1 MATLRNKRKLAAV
14 SRETPKSTRSG
25 RTQNILNPELTQDYI
40 SQVSEEIEGRVTKKL
55 SKEFSRTES
64 RILGALSKLDEFFL
78 NPQVRTCSVAV
89 PGTSRSSNPDN
100 QGTNEDRPSDDP
112 GPEVEFSS
120 PHSGAETDP
129 HMVTGAQEENR
140 YCPHIVTGAQEEIRY
155 CPHMVTGTTSESRQH
170 PHMTMETQ
178 EEIPYCSTSTSSGKQ
193 KKARSTSQPQFRSEN
208 TPATLEADQ
217 ILLALQ
223 QLATNSN
230 SANFN
235 NNISRIS
242 KLPKSLTTTMPT
254 FDGKSEKFEFF
265 EDLFQTSLKI
275 HNQLTEEDKINYF
288 HSLMRGDALQTFKN
302 ITTPSRENLAEIPT
316 VFRRKYVKPQSMAAA
331 NHKFQRLVFNPANQ
345 KLIDFL
351 DELQKLAKDAFGVA
365 AQEIIE
371 QFIYAKKPPHLEKTI
386 NQAHLENGTYKQIV
400 SHLERELELNSLE
413 APDEMQLNVV
423 MQQDTQQ
430 NTGKPKPTC
439 HHCKKPGHYRNQCRQ
454 LKREKDQGQN
464 NTDSASNNKNNNG
477 SAPTNSNPNNKAP
490 VSNKANNTNNQRDRR
505 PRLVFPPCETCGR
518 TNHSTERCYLGANA
532 ANRPPPR
539 NRRPEG
545 QNQAQQRNTQNN
557 SDDNV
562 QAAAQP
568 LN

>member
-14 SRETPKSTRSG
+14 SRETPESTRSG
-25 RTQNILNPELTQDYI
+25 RAPNILDPEITQDYI

-55 SKEFSRTES
+55 SKEFSKTES
-64 RILGALSKLDEFFL
+64 RILGALSKLDEFLL
-78 NPQVRTCSVAV
+78 NPQVRTCSVVA
-89 PGTSRSSNPDN
+89 PGTSRSNNLEN

-112 GPEVEFSS
+112 GPEVEFAS
-120 PHSGAETDP
+120 PISGAETNP
-129 HMVTGAQEENR
+129 HMVTG
-140 YCPHIVTGAQEEIRY
+140 VTREF
-155 CPHMVTGTTSESRQH
+155 H
-170 PHMTMETQ
+170 PHMAMETQ

-242 KLPKSLTTTMPT
+242 KLPKSLTTTMPK
-254 FDGKSEKFEFF
+254 FDGKSEKFELF

-302 ITTPSRENLAEIPT
+302 ITSPNRENLAEILT
-316 VFRRKYVKPQSMAAA
+316 VFRRKYVKPQSMATAK
-331 NHKFQRLVFNPANQ
+331 HKFQRLVFNPASQ

-365 AQEIIE
+365 AQAIIE
-371 QFIYAKKPPHLEKTI
+371 QFIYAKMPPHLKKSI
-386 NQAHLENGTYKQIV
+386 NQAHLENGTYEQIV
-400 SHLERELELNSLE
+400 SHLERELELNGLE
-413 APDEMQLNVV
+413 APDEMQINTV
-423 MQQDTQQ
+423 MQQDTRQ
-430 NTGKPKPTC
+430 NSEKPKLTC
-439 HHCKKPGHYRNQCRQ
+439 HHCKKPGHYPNQCRQ
-454 LKREKDQGQN
+454 LKREKDQAQN
-464 NTDSASNNKNNNG
+464 NTDSATTNKNSSG
-477 SAPTNSNPNNKAP
+477 SAQTNSNPNQKVP
-490 VSNKANNTNNQRDRR
+490 VTNKANNANNQRDRKTR
-505 PRLVFPPCETCGR
+505 PVFPPCETCGR

-545 QNQAQQRNTQNN
+545 QNQAQQRNTQNG
-557 SDDNV
+557 SDGNV